1 MPSEQ
6 EAFRRLAME
15 LRLLEGTAETLQSR
29 INIVAAAVAELTLAK
44 RTLEGVE
51 SEKADAPLFVPV
63 GGGSYIKAKLE
74 SADAVVV
81 GIGAGVAVE
90 KTIEAARETVENRL
104 SELED
109 SRKRLEQQ
117 LFKVAE
123 KIQEDQAELEEV
135 TKKLNKRRERK
146 PNVRKVEGRA

>member
-6 EAFRRLAME
+6 EAFRRLAVE
-15 LRLLEGTAETLQSR
+15 LRLLEGTAKTLQSR
-29 INIVAAAVAELTLAK
+29 ISIVDAAITELTLAK

-51 SEKADAPLFVPV
+51 TEKEDAPLFVPV

-74 SADAVVV
+74 SADTVLV

-90 KTIEAARETVENRL
+90 KTIKSARETVENRL

-109 SRKRLEQQ
+109 SRKKLEQQ
-117 LFKVAE
+117 LVKVAE
-123 KIQEDQAELEEV
+123 KIQEDQAELEEA
-135 TKKLNKRRERK
+135 TKKLNEGRERK
-146 PNVRKVEGRA
+146 PSVRKVEGGA